1 MLFEPTGILI
11 SLKNSIRREKTSF
24 FSGTTQ
30 PKYLF
35 LNYQLPLMKWESI
48 LLITDVEKKTRTSQQ
63 QTVTENG
70 HTCTC
75 NLLQRNVHCKGVVFT
90 GIHHEVKRK
99 VIPLNTLH
107 TYTFIFLLLGHSSA
121 STEDLRRSSQLIS
134 NRKLWLQSVPWGTAL
149 CSRAPMCQH
158 CWSHS
163 AADSPSSALCG
174 FRKA

>member
-1 MLFEPTGILI
+1 
-11 SLKNSIRREKTSF
+11 
-24 FSGTTQ
+24 
-30 PKYLF
+30 
-35 LNYQLPLMKWESI
+35 MKWESI

-63 QTVTENG
+63 QTVTENC

-75 NLLQRNVHCKGVVFT
+75 SLLQRNVHCKGVAFT
-90 GIHHEVKRK
+90 GTHHEVKRK

-121 STEDLRRSSQLIS
+121 SREDLRRSSELIS
-134 NRKLWLQSVPWGTAL
+134 NRKLWLQSATTNGGSQIPWGTAL
-149 CSRAPMCQH
+149 CSRAPVCQH
-158 CWSHS
+158 CWLHG